1 MMMKKIMMTM
11 MMMTRIRKRTIG
23 ARGHDVMRVTVLRL
37 SGVVFPYIQ
46 KKNQINANSHL
57 YLKKT
62 GLANRNIVLK
72 FILNSRYIPL
82 PV

>member
-1 MMMKKIMMTM
+1 
-11 MMMTRIRKRTIG
+11 
-23 ARGHDVMRVTVLRL
+23 MRVTVLRL
-37 SGVVFPYIQ
+37 TGVVYTYIR

-57 YLKKT
+57 HLKKT

-82 PV
+82 SV